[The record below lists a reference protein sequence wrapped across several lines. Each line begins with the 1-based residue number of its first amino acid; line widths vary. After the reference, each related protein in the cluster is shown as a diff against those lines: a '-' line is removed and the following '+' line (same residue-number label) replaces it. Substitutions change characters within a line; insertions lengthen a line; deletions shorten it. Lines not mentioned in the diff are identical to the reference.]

1 MDIVKLS
8 TEWARSEVFSAKII
22 ALLSIVVLLTAV
34 GFFYFGK
41 TQMAR
46 AFIIP
51 MLVSG
56 VFLVAVSAGLYFAN
70 QPRIEKFEKEFIE
83 NPKDFVQKEIQRTE
97 KSNNDF
103 KLVFQ
108 ILPLLAIVGSL
119 LIFFL
124 KNPHW
129 KAIGIVLVLL
139 SALLMLIDANTAAR
153 NDNYLN
159 ELKKSLNK

>member
-1 MDIVKLS
+1 MDIIKLS
-8 TEWARSEVFSAKII
+8 TDWAKSEVFSAKMI

-34 GFFYFGK
+34 GFFCFGK

-46 AFIIP
+46 TFIIP
-51 MLVSG
+51 LLISG

-70 QPRIEKFEKEFIE
+70 QPRIERFEKEFIE
-83 NPKDFVQKEIQRTE
+83 SPQAFVEKEIQRTE

-108 ILPLLAIVGSL
+108 ILPLLAVVGAL
-119 LIFFL
+119 IIFFL
-124 KNPHW
+124 KTHHW
-129 KAIGIVLVLL
+129 KAIGIILVLL
-139 SALLMLIDANTAAR
+139 STLLMLIDANTAAR

-159 ELKKSLNK
+159 ELKKLHNK